1 MSIKKY
7 VKALVETTTKE
18 HLETIYNQ
26 LKKIEAV
33 SKNDKYKLIIL
44 SPVVSNEDKVKF
56 VSEIL
61 DTQDEKV
68 INLLKLL
75 VVNNRLNE
83 LPSFVSLLK
92 DIIAELTGDYIGYV
106 YTKDSLSESKLAEIE
121 SKLSA
126 KFNKN
131 IKLQQKPSNKA
142 GMQVYVDSLNVE
154 IAIYEDDIKAKLIT
168 DIIRA
173 I

>member
-26 LKKIEAV
+26 LSAINAV
-33 SKNDKYKLIIL
+33 AKNDKYKLIIL
-44 SPVVSNEDKVKF
+44 SPVISNDKKVEFIVEALKI
-56 VSEIL
+56 E
-61 DTQDEKV
+61 DEKT

-75 VVNNRLNE
+75 ALKNRLAE
-83 LPSFVSLLK
+83 LPALVALLK
-92 DIIAELTGDYIGYV
+92 DTIANLTGNYKGYV
-106 YTKDSLSESKLAEIE
+106 YSKEPLSESKIAEIE
-121 SKLSA
+121 SKLSN

-131 IKLQQKPSNKA
+131 IKLEQQTA
-142 GMQVYVDSLNVE
+142 DRDGIQVYVDSLNVE
-154 IAIYEDDIKAKLIT
+154 IAVYEDDIKEKLIKN
-168 DIIRA
+168 IIRA